1 MIDVFNPNGYGA
13 LGAMMK
19 GQTVIRNATPVGPS
33 ANYGIS
39 GKVSSAL
46 SSIKQNAS
54 DKVASVASDIKASGS
69 GSPVK
74 RSVYTDSYDYSGSGS
89 GAGAGTAKELD
100 YYAAD
105 LSKRYGMNKQ
115 TAYAEAMENTS
126 YQRAVKDMQAAGLN
140 PAVLFA
146 NGRVSGAGNGQVFMD
161 YSGSGRGSGGGSGRR
176 RSGSGSGR
184 GQISGGIYYGIT
196 AAAQVIGSVFGG
208 IRAGH
213 IAGNV
218 AQNVMK
224 SINGFRK

>member
-1 MIDVFNPNGYGA
+1 MVDVFNPNGYGA
-13 LGAMMK
+13 LGAMMR
-19 GQTVIRNATPVGPS
+19 GQTVIRNATPVGAS

-46 SSIKQNAS
+46 SSIKQSAS
-54 DKVASVASDIKASGS
+54 SKAASVVSGIKSGN
-69 GSPVK
+69 PVK
-74 RSVYTDSYDYSGSGS
+74 SSGRSVYVDPYDYSGSGS
-89 GAGAGTAKELD
+89 GAGASTAKELD

-105 LSKRYGMNKQ
+105 LSKRYGMNKE

-126 YQRAVKDMQAAGLN
+126 YQRAVKDMQSAGLN

-161 YSGSGRGSGGGSGRR
+161 RSGSRGGSGGGSGRR
-176 RSGSGSGR
+176 RSGSSSGSNR
-184 GQISGGIYYGIT
+184 LSGGIYYGVT
-196 AAAQVIGSVFGG
+196 AAAQVIGAAVGG
-208 IRAGH
+208 IRAGY